1 MSNQSNSSDRSELEQ
16 LRARVAELE
25 TQLEQCHAGQSPT
38 TSFPWAIPVTQT
50 SIPAVIWS
58 LEHGIIEW
66 NSAAEKLF
74 GHKREDVLGT
84 PPLGL
89 IVPVEA
95 QPYVK
100 QILDELFQGEGG
112 VYAKNENITRDG
124 RRIICQW
131 LNTPIMD
138 EAGKLIGIAG
148 FAQDVTA
155 QTRYQEALLSSE
167 ERWRSMIHHAPE
179 IILTTDREG
188 TIQFFN
194 RVQPGYSDSDLIG
207 HKIFDFVPREQRAIV
222 ERAFERVWTT
232 GDRQNYEV
240 QDAVNKAWYACSV
253 GPIYRSNSG
262 IVGLIILCQE
272 ITQRKQ
278 GEQALQQT
286 NDELSARVAERT
298 RELDELVR
306 RLQQDIVVR
315 EQLEGQLRESEER
328 FRAIVA
334 AIPIPIMISL
344 IADGTILYVNERL
357 CDVVQIPK
365 EELIGQSTITFYQD
379 ITERQHIM
387 EQLHSNGG
395 ISDYELPM
403 RKPDGTHMWIM
414 VSSQPIVYDGKQA
427 LVTSFLD
434 ITERHKAEK
443 QLRHERRLLQRLLE
457 LQERDRQLIAYE
469 IHDGFV
475 QDVVGGKMLL
485 EAIVA
490 RLEQDH
496 DPRLRELNQSLLL
509 LTRAINEGRRM
520 IGELRPMI
528 IDEEGIVA
536 AIMYL
541 INGEK
546 ERGAPDIEFID
557 NIQFDRLDPMVEGAV
572 FRIVQEALG
581 NALRHSHSED
591 IIVRLTQVDSKLHI
605 EVEDGGVGFD
615 ISKVPEDR
623 FGLRGIQ
630 ERARLFGGHA
640 TIESAPGEGTRVH
653 AVLPISIIAEP
664 TS

>member
-1 MSNQSNSSDRSELEQ
+1 MSNESNLSASVELEQ

-25 TQLEQCHAGQSPT
+25 TQLTQCQARKSPVA
-38 TSFPWAIPVTQT
+38 SFPWAIPLMQT
-50 SIPAVIWS
+50 SIPAIAWDRDFR
-58 LEHGIIEW
+58 ITEW
-66 NSAAEKLF
+66 NPAAEKLF
-74 GHKREDVLGT
+74 GYTRDELLGRPAFGLLV
-84 PPLGL
+84 PP
-89 IVPVEA
+89 EA
-95 QPYVK
+95 QPSVQK
-100 QILDELFQGEGG
+100 VLDDLLHGRGG
-112 VYAKNENITRDG
+112 AYGKNENLTRDG
-124 RRIICQW
+124 RRITCQW
-131 LNTPIMD
+131 LNTPIHD
-138 EAGKLIGIAG
+138 EAGNLIGVAA

-155 QTRYQEALLSSE
+155 QSKYEEALLSSE
-167 ERWRSMIHHAPE
+167 ERWRSMIHNAPE
-179 IILTTDREG
+179 IIMTIDRDG
-188 TIQFFN
+188 AIQFFN
-194 RVQPGYSDSDLIG
+194 RVRPGYYDDDVIG
-207 HKIFDFVPREQRAIV
+207 HNILNFVPEHQREMVRQTF
-222 ERAFERVWTT
+222 ERAWAT
-232 GDRQNYEV
+232 GQRQHYEV
-240 QDAVNKAWYACSV
+240 QEIVGNAWYACSV
-253 GPIYRSNSG
+253 GPIYRNSA
-262 IVGLIILCQE
+262 IVGLILMCQE

-298 RELDELVR
+298 RELDELVQ
-306 RLQQDIVVR
+306 RLQQDIAVR
-315 EQLEGQLRESEER
+315 QQLETQLRESEER

-334 AIPIPIMISL
+334 AIPLPIMISL
-344 IADGTILYVNERL
+344 IEDGTILYVNDRL
-357 CDVVQIPK
+357 SNVVQIPK
-365 EELIGQSTITFYQD
+365 EELVGRSTLAFYQD
-379 ITERQHIM
+379 ITERQQIM
-387 EQLHSNGG
+387 DQLVNNGA
-395 ISDYELPM
+395 INEYELPM
-403 RKPDGTHMWIM
+403 RKPDGTSMWIM
-414 VSSQPIVYDGKQA
+414 ISAQPIVYDGKRA

-434 ITERHKAEK
+434 MTERHKAEE

-490 RLEQDH
+490 RLEQEH
-496 DPRLRELNQSLLL
+496 DPRLRELNQSLQF

-581 NALRHSHSED
+581 NALRHSHAED

-605 EVEDGGVGFD
+605 EVEDSGTGFD
-615 ISKVPEDR
+615 ITKVPEDR

-640 TIESAPGEGTRVH
+640 TIDSAPGQGTRVH
-653 AVLPISIIAEP
+653 AVLPISIHPEP